1 MKKRNNIILV
11 GASSEVSE
19 EFVRKIDGKH
29 NIYKISSNNFGETT
43 KTLNVTDYLDEK
55 LKIVNFIQEIDNPY
69 IFFFNGY
76 IAENRPKQNPD
87 IDEVNNTLKI
97 NFLVPYVITR
107 SLLDVEKDV
116 KKYIYISSFA
126 AVKLRFKNFIYG
138 QSKLLLEESIK
149 SSPIDNFLII
159 RFGKINTSMSS
170 NHAKTIFDMSK
181 ERAAEILEK
190 FYEEKNGVIY
200 PTILIRVL
208 SIIMIILPKKIIRI
222 LNI

>member
-43 KTLNVTDYLDEK
+43 KTLNVTDYLEEK

-126 AVKLRFKNFIYG
+126 VVKLRFKNFIYG

>member
-11 GASSEVSE
+11 GASSEVAE
-19 EFVRKIDGKH
+19 QFIKKIDGKH
-29 NIYKISSNNFGETT
+29 NVYKISSNNFSETINS
-43 KTLNVTDYLDEK
+43 LIVTDYLDEK

-76 IAENRPKQNPD
+76 ISENRPKQNPD
-87 IDEVNNTLKI
+87 IDEINNTIKI
-97 NFLVPYVITR
+97 NFLIPYAITR
-107 SLLDVEKDV
+107 SLLDIDKDV

-138 QSKLLLEESIK
+138 QSKLLLEEAIK

-159 RFGKINTSMSS
+159 RFGKINTSMSA
-170 NHAKTIFDMSK
+170 NHAKTIFDISK
-181 ERAAEILEK
+181 ESAAEVLDK
-190 FYEEKNGVIY
+190 LYEEKSGIVY
-200 PTILIRVL
+200 PTILIRIL
-208 SIIMIILPKKIIRI
+208 SIVMIILPKKIIRI

>member
-87 IDEVNNTLKI
+87 IDEVKNTLKI

>member
-43 KTLNVTDYLDEK
+43 KTLNVTDYLEEK
-55 LKIVNFIQEIDNPY
+55 LKIVNFIQEVDNPY

-76 IAENRPKQNPD
+76 ITENRPKQNPD
-87 IDEVNNTLKI
+87 IDEVKNTLKI

>member
-19 EFVRKIDGKH
+19 EFVKKIDGKH

-200 PTILIRVL
+200 PTILIRIL